1 MSMYKTIDAVKKV
14 KKKIKKKGKYKR
26 KLSDIKNTM
35 TQNASATKQG
45 TYTKPNQSGKGQGK
59 G

>member
-14 KKKIKKKGKYKR
+14 KKKVKKKGKYKR

-45 TYTKPNQSGKGQGK
+45 TYTKPNQTGKGRG
-59 G
+59 